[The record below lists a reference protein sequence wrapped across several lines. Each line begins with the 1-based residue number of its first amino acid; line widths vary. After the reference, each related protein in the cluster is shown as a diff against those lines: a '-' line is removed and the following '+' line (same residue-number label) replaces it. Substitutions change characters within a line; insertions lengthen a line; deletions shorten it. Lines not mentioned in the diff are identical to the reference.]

1 MSTNVSPITPLMVS
15 AECTEVP
22 LAWVMC
28 GRRSLSA
35 LSRISSRL
43 AFTVP
48 PWSNVVCSLISVC
61 VWVGSENKWDLW
73 CQPEWHGQ
81 HEKQPGPYYS
91 LSLSLSLYPSLT
103 FYLSLYPSLSF
114 SLSLSI
120 NISHSLS
127 PLLSIALILFLFRYL
142 SLSLH
147 LSLSLSLY
155 QPSPLY
161 IHSLLEAWL
170 LLKRMNSWQ
179 VVGCL
184 SEFMTFLYG
193 FFLSCHQD
201 LSYGPVKMA
210 SFMLCSTSTSISHT
224 ASGLMG
230 TAYVP

>member
-120 NISHSLS
+120 
-127 PLLSIALILFLFRYL
+127 ALILFLFRYL

-147 LSLSLSLY
+147 LSLSLFINLL
-155 QPSPLY
+155 LY
-161 IHSLLEAWL
+161 I
-170 LLKRMNSWQ
+170 
-179 VVGCL
+179 
-184 SEFMTFLYG
+184 YI
-193 FFLSCHQD
+193 
-201 LSYGPVKMA
+201 
-210 SFMLCSTSTSISHT
+210 LC
-224 ASGLMG
+224 
-230 TAYVP
+230 

>member
-91 LSLSLSLYPSLT
+91 LSLSVSLSLSHI
-103 FYLSLYPSLSF
+103 LSVALSLSF
-114 SLSLSI
+114 ILSLSI

-127 PLLSIALILFLFRYL
+127 PLLSIALILSFSFDISRYL
-142 SLSLH
+142 FSLSLT
-147 LSLSLSLY
+147 LSTFSFIYTFSVRGVVTLKEDESLTGCWLLIWVHDISLWFLSFLS
-155 QPSPLY
+155 SG
-161 IHSLLEAWL
+161 SLLW
-170 LLKRMNSWQ
+170 
-179 VVGCL
+179 
-184 SEFMTFLYG
+184 
-193 FFLSCHQD
+193 SC
-201 LSYGPVKMA
+201 
-210 SFMLCSTSTSISHT
+210 
-224 ASGLMG
+224 
-230 TAYVP
+230 